1 MFSVTCSNLNSIC
14 LPQKEGDVGFDLVA
28 ASDPKIVGEQVN
40 DSPYY
45 ASIDYIEYDINLQ
58 IEPPDGWFGLVFPRS
73 SVSNKN
79 LQLCNSVGVID
90 NGFRGNL
97 RVRFNYPTQPKHLSI
112 KKYIDGDYMHENFVT
127 EVDLEKIYKKG
138 DRVAQLVFFRS
149 LVPELVAGEVSETKR
164 SESGFGSTGN

>member
-1 MFSVTCSNLNSIC
+1 MFSVTCSNLNGIF

-28 ASDPKIVGEQVN
+28 ASEPKIVGEQVN

-90 NGFRGNL
+90 NGFRGSL
-97 RVRFNYPTQPKHLSI
+97 KVRFNYLTQPKHLMMQ
-112 KKYIDGDYMHENFVT
+112 KYIDGDYIHENFVT

-138 DRVAQLVFFRS
+138 ERVAQLVFFRS
-149 LVPELVAGEVSETKR
+149 LVPELVEGQVSETQR
-164 SESGFGSTGN
+164 NLGGFGSTN

>member
-1 MFSVTCSNLNSIC
+1 MFSVTCSNLKSIC

-28 ASDPKIVGEQVN
+28 TSEPKIVGERVG

-45 ASIDYIEYDINLQ
+45 ASIDYIEYETNLQ

-90 NGFRGNL
+90 NGFRGCL
-97 RVRFNYPTQPKHLSI
+97 KVRFNYLAQPKHLMI
-112 KKYIDGDYMHENFVT
+112 HKYIDGNYIHENFVT
-127 EVDLEKIYKKG
+127 EVDMKKIYKKG
-138 DRVAQLVFFRS
+138 ERVAQLVFFQS
-149 LVPELVAGEVSETKR
+149 LVPELVEGQVSKTQR
-164 SESGFGSTGN
+164 NFSGFGSTN